1 MPLTGIRNYAV
12 RTVTVVTF
20 FNPTLYKSVQLT
32 VTTIICYLIVIL
44 MYRTLRRKCY
54 LHYLYNFKET
64 LFILFIE
71 LYEGDNN
78 NYIETIT
85 NFISFMEL

>member
-1 MPLTGIRNYAV
+1 
-12 RTVTVVTF
+12 
-20 FNPTLYKSVQLT
+20 
-32 VTTIICYLIVIL
+32 

-54 LHYLYNFKET
+54 FYYLYNFKET

-85 NFISFMEL
+85 NFISFMKL

>member
-1 MPLTGIRNYAV
+1 M
-12 RTVTVVTF
+12 F

-32 VTTIICYLIVIL
+32 VTTIICYLIDIL

-54 LHYLYNFKET
+54 LYYLYNFKET

-78 NYIETIT
+78 FYYIETIT

>member
-1 MPLTGIRNYAV
+1 
-12 RTVTVVTF
+12 
-20 FNPTLYKSVQLT
+20 
-32 VTTIICYLIVIL
+32 

-54 LHYLYNFKET
+54 LHYLYDFKET

-85 NFISFMEL
+85 NFISFMKL